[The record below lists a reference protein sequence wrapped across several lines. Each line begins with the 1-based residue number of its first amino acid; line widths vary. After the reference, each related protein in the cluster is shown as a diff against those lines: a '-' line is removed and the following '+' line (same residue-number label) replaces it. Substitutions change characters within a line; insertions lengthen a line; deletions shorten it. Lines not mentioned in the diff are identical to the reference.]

1 MLSRETFQPR
11 RERRR
16 PRPRGG
22 IRFLHRWRLGPG
34 TFLGHYPTPASAGV
48 QGHQHQATSGTRT
61 GMAGSGHVSARPH
74 APDPWRVHGHPGRS
88 SRARRDGQCCLGS
101 GRQGLGSATL
111 AGVHALKPGCARK
124 ICNRILL
131 VFVGVVS
138 GFAVSAHYQVSEDWC
153 ELLVAQSF

>member
-1 MLSRETFQPR
+1 MLSRETFRPR
-11 RERRR
+11 RERRK

-22 IRFLHRWRLGPG
+22 IRLLHCGRPGPG
-34 TFLGHYPTPASAGV
+34 TVLGHHPAAAGAGV
-48 QGHQHQATSGTRT
+48 QGHQHQAAPGART
-61 GMAGSGHVSARPH
+61 GMAGGGYVSARPH
-74 APDPWRVHGHPGRS
+74 ASDLWRVHGHPGRS

-101 GRQGLGSATL
+101 GRQGLGSAAL

-138 GFAVSAHYQVSEDWC
+138 GFAVSAHYQVGEDWC